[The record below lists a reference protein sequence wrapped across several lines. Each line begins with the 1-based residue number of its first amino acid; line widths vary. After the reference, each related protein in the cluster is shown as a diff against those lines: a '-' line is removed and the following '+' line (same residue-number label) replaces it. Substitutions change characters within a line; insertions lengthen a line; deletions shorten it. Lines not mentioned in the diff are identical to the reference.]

1 MRKCVVFGA
10 LALVVVLSG
19 ARVEGVTPGQA
30 DTFSTSD
37 PAGWTMGPNAVMLPI
52 VISSGGPQGANDG
65 YLEVIS
71 TGTGSANSKMIMY
84 NPFQWTGDYIDSGV
98 TRINLDMANF
108 GNNPLSMRVA
118 FQDNFGAEFSSTVPI
133 LLPVDGGVWHSVSFD
148 MSPSA
153 FTKIQGTSTATQAL
167 QNVGVLRILSAAK
180 APAYLGDTIA
190 ATAGFDN
197 ITAVPEPG
205 SGMAMAL
212 LLPLCVRP
220 RRALRIPAKA
230 HSSSFRVRH
239 SLS

>member
-10 LALVVVLSG
+10 VALVVVLSG
-19 ARVEGVTPGQA
+19 GRVEGVTPGQA
-30 DTFSTSD
+30 DRFSTSD
-37 PAGWTMGPNAVMLPI
+37 PLGWTMGPNAVMLPI
-52 VISSGGPQGANDG
+52 VISTGGPQGANDG
-65 YLEVIS
+65 YLKVIS
-71 TGTGSANSKMIMY
+71 TGTGSANSKMIMF
-84 NPFQWTGDYIDSGV
+84 NASQWTGDYIDSGI

-167 QNVGVLRILSAAK
+167 QNVGVLRILSAANG
-180 APAYLGDTIA
+180 PSYLGETIA

-205 SGMAMAL
+205 VGGVMLGALAVGM
-212 LLPLCVRP
+212 
-220 RRALRIPAKA
+220 RRR
-230 HSSSFRVRH
+230 RR
-239 SLS
+239 